1 MRATPSLGCMLDGG
15 LLQVYPPR
23 PQRVSNKHSACPQ
36 KVDKAGKKRLGHER
50 GTCQV
55 AWCPGRRLV
64 VGGYRTP
71 KYRVM
76 LLCGPFTQWRAE
88 RACLHHWEASI
99 TWNGVYYLC
108 LILFQGVNPFQSVRH
123 NPRKVDGAGGR
134 AGLHH
139 RVASIAYKSRYVR

>member
-99 TWNGVYYLC
+99 AWERCVL
-108 LILFQGVNPFQSVRH
+108 LVPQSFSRGD
-123 NPRKVDGAGGR
+123 PISISPPQPSQSGR
-134 AGLHH
+134 SWGEGRPAPSRG
-139 RVASIAYKSRYVR
+139 YKSRYAR